1 MNCLVISMGG
11 VNARLLSCYGNP
23 VIDTP
28 AIDQLA
34 ADAFVFDYCFAD
46 AVDPAASR
54 RALWTGR
61 RQLGPQQTIGL
72 PRTVLIRDTQRLV
85 QPDALP
91 LRVFDEVVDCDP
103 DRYPAGVELLA
114 EARRWLRANSAGAG
128 YLAFVDA
135 WGIHPPHN
143 QDVAAALAR
152 VDRHLGELFDWL
164 RERSLW
170 DQTLIALTSDVGTV
184 PREQR
189 DSSGHLPIEL
199 CDAAHVPLIVR
210 IPGAHDAA
218 ATRTPALVQTVDL
231 LPTMLD
237 AMQLPP
243 AVESAG
249 RSLLPVV
256 RLAQRKIRDHV
267 LVTSPHSRWVRTRQW
282 SLVLADASN
291 GGSPAR
297 LFAQPEDRWEH
308 NDLASQFPDVVA
320 ELSASARSDP
330 LGDE

>member
-28 AIDQLA
+28 AIDQFA
-34 ADAFVFDYCFAD
+34 ADAFVFDYCFGNS
-46 AVDPAASR
+46 VDPAASR
-54 RALWTGR
+54 CALWAGR
-61 RQLGPQQTIGL
+61 RQLGPQRTIGPL
-72 PRTVLIRDTQRLV
+72 RTVLIRDTQRLV
-85 QPDALP
+85 RPDALP

-103 DRYPAGVELLA
+103 DRGPAGVELLT
-114 EARRWLRANSAGAG
+114 ETRRWLQANSAGAG
-128 YLAFVDA
+128 CVAFVDSG
-135 WGIHPPHN
+135 GIHLPHN
-143 QDVAAALAR
+143 QDVAAAVAR
-152 VDRHLGELFDWL
+152 VDQHLGELFDWL

-170 DQTLIALTSDVGTV
+170 DKKLIALTSDVGTA
-184 PREQR
+184 PREQK

-210 IPGAHDAA
+210 IPGAHEA

-231 LPTMLD
+231 LPTVLD

-243 AVESAG
+243 AVGSAG

-256 RLAQRKIRDHV
+256 RLEQRKIRDHV
-267 LVTSPHSRWVRTRQW
+267 LVTSPHARWVRTRRW
-282 SLVLADASN
+282 SLVLADASD

-320 ELSASARSDP
+320 ELSASARTDAG
-330 LGDE
+330 GDE